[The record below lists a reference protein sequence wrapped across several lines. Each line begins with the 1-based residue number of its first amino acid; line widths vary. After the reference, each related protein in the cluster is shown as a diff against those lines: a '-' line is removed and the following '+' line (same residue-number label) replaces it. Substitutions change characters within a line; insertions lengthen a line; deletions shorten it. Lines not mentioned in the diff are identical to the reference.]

1 MARLK
6 RVNLTEPDPG
16 AAALTDPRRPDA
28 PPGSAGSSAL
38 HDASDVLARVET
50 DEAAARQAR
59 DRYRDEPIRP
69 LGELPEGA
77 SEALG
82 ADVLA
87 YAVRAGTTLN
97 AGRDGMPGYGGTLY
111 LTGTHLVL
119 AGQVTMSIPLGDI
132 TETALAGE
140 RLLLTLRNGEGLT
153 LDVGQPRLLRA
164 ELAAVRHLS
173 RP

>member
-1 MARLK
+1 
-6 RVNLTEPDPG
+6 
-16 AAALTDPRRPDA
+16 
-28 PPGSAGSSAL
+28 
-38 HDASDVLARVET
+38 
-50 DEAAARQAR
+50 
-59 DRYRDEPIRP
+59 
-69 LGELPEGA
+69 
-77 SEALG
+77 
-82 ADVLA
+82 
-87 YAVRAGTTLN
+87 GTTLN